1 MVEGGGKQTVTDK
14 KINGTFLWFVAAHL
28 QRNIASFP
36 ASKSIFCTQTHTEKK
51 RENEDKMEDVL
62 LLHKF

>member
-1 MVEGGGKQTVTDK
+1 MTDK

-28 QRNIASFP
+28 QRNITSFP
-36 ASKSIFCTQTHTEKK
+36 ASKSIFFAHKHTEKK
-51 RENEDKMEDVL
+51 PRENEDKMEDVL